1 MEKHKLY
8 GIWHKYRT
16 LSLLII
22 ITGLVFFGF
31 LSVLALRQNNLKML
45 QLKET
50 VIKVDESGG
59 DVEQALTDLRNHV
72 FSHMNTNMR
81 TSDSSELPIQL
92 ASRYNKYIAE
102 QQAKLTASGQA
113 DIYTKAQ
120 ASCEQTSPTLTERVN
135 CIQIYVAENGGQ
147 LSEIN
152 FPPKDL
158 YTFDFASPKWS
169 PDVAGFSIV
178 LTIIFTV
185 LLIIRLI
192 LGFIIKSYLS

>member
-8 GIWHKYRT
+8 GLWHKYRT
-16 LSLLII
+16 ISLLII
-22 ITGLVFFGF
+22 ISGLIIFGLISIF
-31 LSVLALRQNNLKML
+31 ALRQNNIRML

-50 VIKVDESGG
+50 VIRVDESGG
-59 DVEQALTDLRNHV
+59 DVEKALTDLRTHV

-81 TSDSSELPIQL
+81 TGDSSELPIQL
-92 ASRYNKYIAE
+92 ASRYNKYITE
-102 QQAKLTASGQA
+102 QQARLTASGQP

-120 ASCEQTSPTLTERVN
+120 ANCEQTSPTLTERVN
-135 CIQIYVAENGGQ
+135 CIQIYVAEHGGQ

-169 PDVAGFSIV
+169 PDIAGISLV
-178 LTIIFTV
+178 LTVLFTV
-185 LLIIRLI
+185 LLVVRLI
-192 LGFIIKSYLS
+192 FGFVIKSYLS

>member
-8 GIWHKYRT
+8 GLWHKYRT
-16 LSLLII
+16 ISLLII
-22 ITGLVFFGF
+22 ISGLIIFGL
-31 LSVLALRQNNLKML
+31 LSIFALRQNNIRML

-50 VIKVDESGG
+50 VIKIDESGG
-59 DVEQALTDLRNHV
+59 DVEKALTDLRTHV

-81 TSDSSELPIQL
+81 TGDSSELPIQL
-92 ASRYNKYIAE
+92 ASRYNKYITE
-102 QQAKLTASGQA
+102 QQARLTASGQP

-120 ASCEQTSPTLTERVN
+120 ANCEQTSPTLTERVN
-135 CIQIYVAENGGQ
+135 CIQIYVAEHGGQ

-169 PDVAGFSIV
+169 PDIAGISLV
-178 LTIIFTV
+178 LTVLFTV
-185 LLIIRLI
+185 LLVVRLI
-192 LGFIIKSYLS
+192 FGFVIKSYLS

>member
-8 GIWHKYRT
+8 GLWHKYRT
-16 LSLLII
+16 ISLLII
-22 ITGLVFFGF
+22 ISGLIIFGL
-31 LSVLALRQNNLKML
+31 LSIFALRQNNIRML

-50 VIKVDESGG
+50 VIRVDESGG
-59 DVEQALTDLRNHV
+59 DVEKALTDLRTHV

-81 TSDSSELPIQL
+81 TGDSSELPIQL
-92 ASRYNKYIAE
+92 ASRYNKYITE
-102 QQAKLTASGQA
+102 QQARLTASGQP

-120 ASCEQTSPTLTERVN
+120 ANCEQTSPTLTERVN
-135 CIQIYVAENGGQ
+135 CIQIYVAEHGGQ

-169 PDVAGFSIV
+169 PDIAGISLV
-178 LTIIFTV
+178 LTVLFTV
-185 LLIIRLI
+185 LLVVRLI
-192 LGFIIKSYLS
+192 FGFVIKSYLS

>member
-8 GIWHKYRT
+8 GLWHKYRT
-16 LSLLII
+16 ISLLII
-22 ITGLVFFGF
+22 ISGLIIFGLISIF
-31 LSVLALRQNNLKML
+31 ALRQNNIRML

-50 VIKVDESGG
+50 VIKIDESGG
-59 DVEQALTDLRNHV
+59 DVEKALTDLRTHV

-81 TSDSSELPIQL
+81 TGDSSELPIQL
-92 ASRYNKYIAE
+92 ASRYNKYITE
-102 QQAKLTASGQA
+102 QQARLTASGQP

-120 ASCEQTSPTLTERVN
+120 ANCEQTSPTLTERVN
-135 CIQIYVAENGGQ
+135 CIQIYVAEHGGQ

-169 PDVAGFSIV
+169 PDIAGISLV
-178 LTIIFTV
+178 LTVLFTV
-185 LLIIRLI
+185 LLVVRLI
-192 LGFIIKSYLS
+192 FGFVIKSYLS

>member
-8 GIWHKYRT
+8 GIWHRYKT
-16 LSLLII
+16 ISLVVII
-22 ITGLVFFGF
+22 VCIVFFG
-31 LSVLALRQNNLKML
+31 LVSVLALRQNNIRML
-45 QLKET
+45 ELKET

-59 DVEQALTDLRNHV
+59 DVEQALTNLRTHV

-81 TSDSSELPIQL
+81 TGDSSELPIQL

-120 ASCEQTSPTLTERVN
+120 ANCEQSSPTLTERVN
-135 CIQIYVAENGGQ
+135 CIQIYVAEHGGQ

-169 PDVAGFSIV
+169 PDIAGISLV
-178 LTIIFTV
+178 LTVLFTV
-185 LLIIRLI
+185 LLIVRLI
-192 LGFIIKSYLS
+192 FGFVIKSYLS

>member
-8 GIWHKYRT
+8 GLWHKYKT
-16 LSLLII
+16 ISLVAILICI
-22 ITGLVFFGF
+22 VFFG
-31 LSVLALRQNNLKML
+31 VVAILALRQNNIRML
-45 QLKET
+45 QLKEN
-50 VIKVDESGG
+50 VVKVDESGG

-81 TSDSSELPIQL
+81 TGDSSELPIQL

-113 DIYTKAQ
+113 DIYTRAQ
-120 ASCEQTSPTLTERVN
+120 ANCEQTSPTLTERVN

-169 PDVAGFSIV
+169 PDIAGISIV
-178 LTIIFTV
+178 LTVLFIV
-185 LLIIRLI
+185 LLIVRLVI
-192 LGFIIKSYLS
+192 GFVVKSYLS